1 MALTNER
8 RRSSGTL
15 FRALAG
21 VLTVVV
27 GIAVVSCSSPT
38 KSSSNDPNG
47 AGAAT
52 TAVDAGAGPTSIT
65 KTFRTIEVAKGFDK
79 ASNIVSR
86 PMRNQL
92 WVTLRTGA
100 VRVIEIETAWSL
112 ELGQTQRNG
121 FRSYPN
127 PIFDLSG
134 DISTEGE
141 RGLLGI
147 TFSTDA
153 RTLFLSYVNKKGEFI
168 VASWIVTD
176 PVPPPVTVPPTT
188 TPSPSPTPTDP
199 GAPPTSSTTSTTR
212 ATTTTIPATTTTQ
225 TIPVLPDP
233 IVDPASKRV
242 LLTIPREGTTNYSG
256 QLTLGRDGYL
266 YIGVGDSPNGS
277 ADKTAQNPESL
288 LGKIL
293 RIDPS
298 GEKASSTDPYAI
310 PPSNPFAKS
319 GGSPQIWT
327 IGAQN
332 PLRFSFDR
340 ANGNMWVADAGH
352 SQFGEIDYLPA
363 AKGGGAGDNLGWP
376 FKEGKEAGPSS
387 SGTPSS
393 LVAPIAVSPTTSR
406 DCPIIGGFVYR
417 GSVTEL
423 QSVYIYG
430 DFCSGTVKGLLQRKG
445 VVLDDKAIGPQA
457 GTKSLVAFAEDNQ
470 GELYLVTASGS
481 VQRLVAA

>member
-1 MALTNER
+1 MAWQSDPSIR
-8 RRSSGTL
+8 IMSG
-15 FRALAG
+15 FRLATITCIVAFSVVALA
-21 VLTVVV
+21 
-27 GIAVVSCSSPT
+27 CSSPV
-38 KSSSNDPNG
+38 KSSADGTNT
-47 AGAAT
+47 AGAPS
-52 TAVDAGAGPTSIT
+52 TAVDPGTGPTSIT
-65 KTFRTIEVAKGFDK
+65 KMLRATEVAKGFDK

-92 WVTLRTGA
+92 WVTQRTGA
-100 VRVIEIETAWSL
+100 VRVIEIETEWSL

-121 FRSYPN
+121 FKAYPTA
-127 PIFDLSG
+127 IFDLSG

-153 RTLFLSYVNKKGEFI
+153 RTLFLSYVNKKGELVI
-168 VASWIVTD
+168 ASWTVAD

-188 TPSPSPTPTDP
+188 APRPTVP
-199 GAPPTSSTTSTTR
+199 GAPSTSSTTSTT
-212 ATTTTIPATTTTQ
+212 TTTTTAAPTTTL
-225 TIPVLPDP
+225 TIPVLPAP

-266 YIGVGDSPNGS
+266 YIGVGDSPDGS
-277 ADKTAQNPESL
+277 ADTTAQNTDSL

-298 GEKASSTDPYAI
+298 GEKASATDPYAI
-310 PPSNPFAKS
+310 PPDNPYAKS

-340 ANGNMWVADAGH
+340 VNGNMWVADVGR

-363 AKGGGAGDNLGWP
+363 SNGGGAGANLGWP
-376 FKEGKEAGPSS
+376 FKEGKEPGPSP
-387 SGTPSS
+387 SGAPSS
-393 LVAPIAVSPTTSR
+393 LETPIAVSPTTGS

-423 QSVYIYG
+423 QGVYIYG
-430 DFCSGTVKGLLQRKG
+430 DFCSGTIKGLLQRKG
-445 VVLDDKAIGPQA
+445 IVLDDKAIGPQA
-457 GTKSLVAFAEDNQ
+457 GAKSLVAFAEDNQ
-470 GELYLVTASGS
+470 GELYFVTAGGS

>member
-1 MALTNER
+1 MAFSNNH

-38 KSSSNDPNG
+38 KSSTNEPNS
-47 AGAAT
+47 AGTST
-52 TAVDAGAGPTSIT
+52 TVVDAGAGLTSIT
-65 KTFRTIEVAKGFDK
+65 KTLRTIEVAKGFDK

-92 WVTLRTGA
+92 WVTQRTGA
-100 VRVIEIETAWSL
+100 VQVIEIETAWSL

-121 FRSYPN
+121 FKTYPTA
-127 PIFDLSG
+127 ILDLSG

-141 RGLLGI
+141 RGVLGI

-153 RTLFLSYVNKKGEFI
+153 RTLFLSYVNKKGELV
-168 VASWIVTD
+168 VASWTVSD
-176 PVPPPVTVPPTT
+176 PIPPPVTAPPTT
-188 TPSPSPTPTDP
+188 APATTVP

-212 ATTTTIPATTTTQ
+212 TTIPAPTTTQ
-225 TIPVLPDP
+225 TIPVLPAPVIDL
-233 IVDPASKRV
+233 ATKRV

-298 GEKASSTDPYAI
+298 GQKASATDPYAI
-310 PPSNPFAKS
+310 PPGNPYAKG

-363 AKGGGAGDNLGWP
+363 SKGGGAGANLGWP
-376 FKEGKEAGPSS
+376 FKEGKEAGPNP
-387 SGTPSS
+387 SGAPSS
-393 LVAPIAVSPTTSR
+393 LEAPIAVSPTTGS

-423 QSVYIYG
+423 QGVYIYG
-430 DFCSGTVKGLLQRKG
+430 DFCGGTVKGLLQRKG
-445 VVLDDKAIGPQA
+445 IVLDDKAIGPQT

-470 GELYLVTASGS
+470 GELYLVTAGGS